1 MIRALPDGH
10 LHPNPP
16 NLPPSGKF
24 PTSLPSL
31 SRRFMERHKRVS
43 SGRHALRHYDHRFG
57 EPWNGWK
64 DWNKRK
70 TLGKEEERQQKKQ
83 EFVGESSKFIA
94 MDPASSRALFLP
106 ALYYTRKRDSIRFWA
121 NLLTTMFFIARLA
134 CSAFEAVFQKRQT
147 KFGVLLRWLAEVK
160 ERKALRAQAA
170 GLRAVVVDG
179 RDYSRR

>member
-1 MIRALPDGH
+1 MSSSSHNPRKQKLHHGSPSPPHHTPNPFSLLCLPFPIFMIRALPDAH
-10 LHPNPP
+10 LHQNPP

-31 SRRFMERHKRVS
+31 SRRFMGRHKRVS

-70 TLGKEEERQQKKQ
+70 TLGKEEERKQKKQ

-106 ALYYTRKRDSIRFWA
+106 ALYYTRKRDSIRF
-121 NLLTTMFFIARLA
+121 
-134 CSAFEAVFQKRQT
+134 
-147 KFGVLLRWLAEVK
+147 
-160 ERKALRAQAA
+160 
-170 GLRAVVVDG
+170 
-179 RDYSRR
+179 